1 MGLDCR
7 QALPPSPA
15 PALTWEGCASR
26 SFQKAEL
33 PVGRLGAPGQGL
45 PSCRVQ
51 SRGGRASWGLSAQ
64 ALPSAGP
71 TRRGWRPS
79 WAFPGPSHGVP
90 ATRLLLGFL
99 VPLSIKGLLG
109 AGPGKQGPGS
119 WTRVCPCPQQSSV
132 CVCINPVTDDS
143 GLQARPGPWMDTGS
157 QTVPTACWRCSPQ
170 PSALKRAPR
179 PCRE

>member
-51 SRGGRASWGLSAQ
+51 SRGGRASRGLSAQ
-64 ALPSAGP
+64 ALPSARP

-119 WTRVCPCPQQSSV
+119 WTRVCPRPQQSCLRLHKPRDGRLRAPGS
-132 CVCINPVTDDS
+132 PWSLDGHRVTD
-143 GLQARPGPWMDTGS
+143 GANRLLALL
-157 QTVPTACWRCSPQ
+157 
-170 PSALKRAPR
+170 PSA
-179 PCRE
+179 

>member
-26 SFQKAEL
+26 SFQMAEL

-51 SRGGRASWGLSAQ
+51 SRGGRASRGLSAQ

-99 VPLSIKGLLG
+99 VPLSIKGASG
-109 AGPGKQGPGS
+109 RRSWEAGPRLLDPRLSTPAAVLCLRLHKPRDGRLRAPGS
-119 WTRVCPCPQQSSV
+119 RLALVPGW
-132 CVCINPVTDDS
+132 
-143 GLQARPGPWMDTGS
+143 RPGQRRCQPPAGAAPLS
-157 QTVPTACWRCSPQ
+157 RVP
-170 PSALKRAPR
+170 
-179 PCRE
+179 